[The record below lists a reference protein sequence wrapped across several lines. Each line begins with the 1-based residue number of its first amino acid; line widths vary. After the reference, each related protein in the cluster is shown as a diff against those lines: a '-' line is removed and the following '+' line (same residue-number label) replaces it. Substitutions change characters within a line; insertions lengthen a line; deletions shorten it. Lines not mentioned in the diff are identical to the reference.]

1 MQSEFDSTD
10 EAPAAAR
17 PDASRSETGGVK
29 TRQRVIEHGEVFT
42 PAWVVSDML
51 DLLPT
56 RGARNVW
63 ATPADAAQKT
73 FLDPTCGEG
82 AFLVEVLERKLRRVN
97 RHYAKSQEAWE
108 WHAALAVSSIYGI
121 ELLEDNS
128 ERCVT
133 NLYEV
138 FLTHY
143 LKRFR
148 SSRNAGAL
156 DAAKFIISR
165 NIMQGDALTLTQRDG
180 APILLSEFQPLIA
193 GDGTRMLRRRD
204 FDFQQM
210 AQAQSEPTLFSSVQE
225 EPGLVVEYEPVF
237 WECIRNARPAHE
249 ELCR

>member
-1 MQSEFDSTD
+1 MAQTKSNQAD
-10 EAPAAAR
+10 EAPAAKG

-29 TRQRVIEHGEVFT
+29 TRRRVMEHGEVFT

-56 RGARNVW
+56 RGAKNVW

-82 AFLVEVLERKLRRVN
+82 AFLVEVLERKLRRVD
-97 RHYAKSQEAWE
+97 RHYAKDRQAWE
-108 WHAALAVSSIYGI
+108 WHAALAVGSVYGI

-128 ERCVT
+128 ERCVP

-143 LKRFR
+143 LKRFGA
-148 SSRNAGAL
+148 SRNPGAL
-156 DAAKFIISR
+156 DAVKFIISR

-180 APILLSEFQPLIA
+180 APILLSEFQPVV
-193 GDGTRMLRRRD
+193 GSDGVRMLRRRD

-210 AQAQSEPTLFSSVQE
+210 AQAQSSPTLFTSVQA
-225 EPGLVVEYEPVF
+225 EPGLLVEYEPVS
-237 WECIRNARPAHE
+237 WERIRHARPQRE
-249 ELCR
+249 VQ